1 MQTEKEYDYR
11 RGPIAVVSRHTSSME
26 CLKCGA
32 VWQAQIRP
40 GGSFY
45 RGAWTCHSCGAN
57 SKDKFAPDSR

>member
-1 MQTEKEYDYR
+1 MEKTWEHR
-11 RGPIAVVSRHTSSME
+11 RGPIAIVSTHTSSME

-40 GGSFY
+40 HSGGEFY

-57 SKDKFAPDSR
+57 SKDKFTPDSR